1 MSRHRESSDEIQAA
15 METPTEFPTEW
26 NKYGI
31 NCEVCGGL
39 FYVDETTCSRVR
51 SALEFDPTDTRF
63 RCDDCQ
69 EVNDEEAVYQARM
82 SD

>member
-1 MSRHRESSDEIQAA
+1 MSRHREKADEIAA
-15 METPTEFPTEW
+15 VIDTPTEFPTEW

-39 FYVDETTCSRVR
+39 FYVDERTYERVR
-51 SALEFDPTDTRF
+51 SAVEFDPSDIPF

-69 EVNDEEAVYQARM
+69 EGYDEDAVY
-82 SD
+82 